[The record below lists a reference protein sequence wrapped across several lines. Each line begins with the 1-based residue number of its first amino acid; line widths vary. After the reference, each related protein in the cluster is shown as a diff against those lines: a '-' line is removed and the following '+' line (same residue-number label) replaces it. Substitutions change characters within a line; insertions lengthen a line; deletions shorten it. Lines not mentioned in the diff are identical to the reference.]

1 MTVTAAE
8 QPTQVLA
15 EYFSSLRLEMV
26 PESVRDTAKR
36 ILLDS
41 IACALAADRSEEVDL
56 VANTALA
63 LGDGNG
69 TTVIG
74 APERRSLG
82 AGCLVNAFRVT
93 AMTACDVY
101 RPAHCH
107 ISPEVVPP
115 ALAVAEREG
124 IDGAGLLT
132 ALIAGLETS
141 VRVARGLVTDEFK
154 KRRWHAPGIVGPFG
168 GAAAVA
174 HLLQLDATGTRDALA
189 VAGSQAS
196 GTYASH
202 GTPTVKF
209 HQAHG
214 ALAGLF
220 GALLASGGLKG
231 GREILASPDGGM
243 FQAFSGGGDASAVID
258 RLGDHWELDRISL
271 RLWPGG
277 TYIQPPLTTAYRIV
291 SEYAPV
297 WDAVDEV
304 IVRVAPSVVA
314 SQSKYSRPQGTF
326 ECLASVEYTVTS
338 MLRWHQVRLDHFSP
352 EVYTSRSQQHAIEQV
367 TMTADDDLSPLGCG
381 IDVILKDGSRI
392 SAESETPKGHPDN
405 PLTWSDLETKTLDF
419 GGDRFDRNV
428 LDELVTRVRDLEREE
443 SVVDL
448 LSLTRP

>member
-1 MTVTAAE
+1 MSPTVSE

-15 EYFSSLRLEMV
+15 EYFSTLRLQVV
-26 PESVRDTAKR
+26 PESVQDAAKR

-56 VANTALA
+56 VAKTALA
-63 LGDGNG
+63 LGEGSG

-74 APERRSLG
+74 APARQGLG

-107 ISPEVVPP
+107 VSPEVVPP
-115 ALAVAEREG
+115 ALALAEREG
-124 IDGAGLLT
+124 VDGEGLLT

-141 VRVARGLVTDEFK
+141 VRVARGLVTDEFR

-168 GAAAVA
+168 GAAAAA
-174 HLLQLDATGTRDALA
+174 HILQLDATVARNALA
-189 VAGSQAS
+189 IAGSQAA

-202 GTPTVKF
+202 GTPTVKL

-220 GALLASGGLKG
+220 GALLASGGLSG

-243 FQAFSGGGDASAVID
+243 LQAFAGGGNPAEVIAG
-258 RLGDHWELDRISL
+258 LGDHWELEQISL

-277 TYIQPPLTTAYRIV
+277 TYIQPPLTTAHRIV
-291 SEYAPV
+291 TEHSLDWET
-297 WDAVDEV
+297 VDEV

-326 ECLASVEYTVTS
+326 ECLSSVEYAVTS
-338 MLRWHQVRLDHFSP
+338 MLRWHEVRLDHFSP
-352 EVYTSRSQQHAIEQV
+352 EVYGSPSQQESIEQV
-367 TMTADDDLSPLGCG
+367 TMSGDDGLSPLQCA
-381 IDVILKDGSRI
+381 IDVNLKDGSSI
-392 SAESETPKGHPDN
+392 SAETSVPKGHPDN
-405 PLTWSDLETKTLDF
+405 ALTWSELESKTFDF
-419 GGDRFDRNV
+419 GSDRFDRSA
-428 LDELVTRVRDLEREE
+428 LSELVARVRNLEHET
-443 SVVDL
+443 SIDDL
-448 LSLTRP
+448 LALTRP